1 MLKAKI
7 LLDYSNLFFP
17 NECEKNDKTIL
28 RFFNNLKLKIS
39 YINRF

>member
-17 NECEKNDKTIL
+17 NECEKNDKTS
-28 RFFNNLKLKIS
+28 FFNNLKLKIS